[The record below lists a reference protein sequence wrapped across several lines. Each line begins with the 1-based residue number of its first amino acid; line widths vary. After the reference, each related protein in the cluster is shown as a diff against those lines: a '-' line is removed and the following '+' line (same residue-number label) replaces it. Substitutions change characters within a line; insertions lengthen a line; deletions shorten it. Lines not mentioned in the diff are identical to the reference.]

1 MAETTIPADVRVR
14 PRLTL
19 GLLSIQHAL
28 IHGQAALY
36 PLVYLAI
43 IVEYGVSA
51 GTIALLAAVG
61 SLLTG
66 FLQLPFGGLTRVFS
80 RRALLGSGGA
90 LLGVTTTAL
99 SAVGSFAAFA
109 VISIIS
115 RVGGAPQHPVGNALI
130 AEQYPPQ
137 RRGFAIS
144 AHIAGGNVGTVVIGF
159 AAAAA
164 IATIGWRNTVLLLG
178 LPALAVAIA
187 ILLLVRESG
196 ADRASAREAGSVRSA
211 YRRVVADGN
220 LRWLFLSSVL
230 GGGARGLGVL
240 NLFVPL
246 YLTVVIGLPIGTVGL
261 MYAVLLAASVPGPL
275 VAGWL
280 SDRIGRKPIIIGVYL
295 AGAISLA
302 VFVLVGDDPL
312 AMWIGIVLLSCFS
325 FVESPQLQALLAD
338 ITPPELRDAAYSTYF
353 ALAFGV
359 GSLWVLLYG
368 AIVEAAGQDAGL
380 PLIFWVMAAASIA
393 AALSVLPIRL
403 HPAGSRIDPTGD
415 MEGDS

>member
-1 MAETTIPADVRVR
+1 VR
-14 PRLTL
+14 PGLTL
-19 GLLSIQHAL
+19 GLLSAQHAL

-43 IVEYGVSA
+43 IDEFGISA
-51 GTIALLAAVG
+51 GSIALLAAAG

-66 FLQLPFGGLTRVFS
+66 LLQLPFGGLTRVYS
-80 RRALLGSGGA
+80 RRALLGAGGA
-90 LLGVTTTAL
+90 LVGSMTAAL
-99 SAVGSFAAFA
+99 SAAGSFAAFA
-109 VISIIS
+109 LVGVISRI
-115 RVGGAPQHPVGNALI
+115 GGAPQHPVGNALI
-130 AEQYPPQ
+130 AEQYPET

-164 IATIGWRNTVLLLG
+164 IATIGWRTSVLLLG
-178 LPALAVAIA
+178 LAALAVAAA
-187 ILLLVRESG
+187 IILFVRETG
-196 ADRASAREAGSVRSA
+196 ADRASATAAGSVRSA

-220 LRWLFLSSVL
+220 LRWLFLSSIL

-246 YLTVVIGLPIGTVGL
+246 YLTVVVGLDLGTVGA

-280 SDRIGRKPIIIGVYL
+280 SDRFGRKRVIVSVYL

-302 VFVLVGDDPL
+302 LFVLVGDDPIGLWL
-312 AMWIGIVLLSCFS
+312 AVFLLSCFS

-338 ITPPELRDAAYSTYF
+338 ITTPALRDAAYSTYF

-368 AIVEAAGQDAGL
+368 AIVEATEQGAGL
-380 PLIFWVMAAASIA
+380 AIVFWVMAAASIA
-393 AALSVLPIRL
+393 AALCVIPIHLRTSGADDSDGEG
-403 HPAGSRIDPTGD
+403 PAVSSPGPA
-415 MEGDS
+415 